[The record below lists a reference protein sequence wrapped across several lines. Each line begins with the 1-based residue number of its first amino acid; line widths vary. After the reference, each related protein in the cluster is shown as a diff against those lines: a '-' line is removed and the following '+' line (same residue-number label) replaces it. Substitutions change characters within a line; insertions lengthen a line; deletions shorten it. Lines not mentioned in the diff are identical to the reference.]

1 MLINKKYMNI
11 NKNFIII
18 FGVFTLLIVT
28 IFGIKTYY
36 QEKKDQE
43 NVSIEGST
51 NYAEIAFNKDYP
63 VSFEEVNALQK
74 TCADAATFWL
84 PLIQDSIEEPK
95 VKELL
100 CVLAQNQENV
110 DFVDQYSTTFIELR
124 KIPALQ
130 QGQYIAIAVNYRD
143 LLEKNNFFISS
154 VENTFN
160 LCTIT
165 KPTLTQPFREQLLLK
180 DQINIYRNTVFS
192 KGEVF
197 CSKFSNLPNE
207 TLNLLIS
214 GFVPETDLF
223 HAKIYFVPEDEIV
236 NDIFSQRSFTNI
248 ESILQSYALLWQVEK
263 PVI

>member
-1 MLINKKYMNI
+1 MNI

-43 NVSIEGST
+43 DILIEEGST
-51 NYAEIAFNKDYP
+51 NYAEIAFNKNFP
-63 VSFEEVNALQK
+63 VSLEEVDALQK

-100 CVLAQNQENV
+100 CVLAQNQESV
-110 DFVDQYSTTFIELR
+110 DFVDKYGITFIELR

-154 VENTFN
+154 EEDTFN
-160 LCTIT
+160 LCVIT
-165 KPTLTQPFREQLLLK
+165 KPALIEPFREELFK
-180 DQINIYRNTVFS
+180 DYINTNRNIVFS
-192 KGEVF
+192 EGEVL
-197 CSKFSNLPNE
+197 CSKFFGLPNE
-207 TLNLLIS
+207 TLSLLIS
-214 GFVPETDLF
+214 GFVPSVDLF
-223 HAKIYFVPEDEIV
+223 QAQIYLIPKDETV
-236 NDIFSQRSFTNI
+236 NDLLSQDSFIDI
-248 ESILQSYALLWQVEK
+248 EEMLQSDHLLLWDVEK
-263 PVI
+263 QVI

>member
-1 MLINKKYMNI
+1 MNI

-18 FGVFTLLIVT
+18 FGVSVLLIVT

-43 NVSIEGST
+43 DILIEGSTKGST

-63 VSFEEVNALQK
+63 VSFEEADALQK

-84 PLIQDSIEEPK
+84 PLIQDSIEEPR

-100 CVLAQNQENV
+100 CALTQNQESV
-110 DFVDQYSTTFIELR
+110 DFVDKYGITFIELR

-143 LLEKNNFFISS
+143 LLEKNNFSISS
-154 VENTFN
+154 AENAFN

-165 KPTLTQPFREQLLLK
+165 KPALTEPFREQLLK
-180 DQINIYRNTVFS
+180 DYINTNRNIVFS
-192 KGEVF
+192 EGEIF
-197 CSKFSNLPNE
+197 CTKFFDIPHE
-207 TLNLLIS
+207 TLNLLIT
-214 GFVPETDLF
+214 GFVPKTDLF
-223 HAKIYFVPEDEIV
+223 QAQIYLISEDEIV
-236 NDIFSQRSFTNI
+236 NNLLSEKSFTNI
-248 ESILQSYALLWQVEK
+248 EEILQSYPILWNIEK